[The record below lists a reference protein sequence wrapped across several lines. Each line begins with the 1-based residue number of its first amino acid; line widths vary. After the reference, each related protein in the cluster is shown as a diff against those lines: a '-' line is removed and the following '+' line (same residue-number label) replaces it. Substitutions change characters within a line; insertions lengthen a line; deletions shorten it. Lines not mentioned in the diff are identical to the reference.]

1 MTEQNEGEKSLQE
14 REPDKRRTLRAP
26 LIVLKVKL
34 DDGDKAFFGYAK
46 NISRSGLFIA
56 TVNPKE
62 PGSTF
67 HIEIP
72 LPEPIN
78 HKIQCEAEVVW
89 KRYYTRGG
97 PHEPGMGMKFKNMP
111 EHLAELI
118 DLWVQSADQ

>member
-1 MTEQNEGEKSLQE
+1 MSKQNSERYSPSEK
-14 REPDKRRTLRAP
+14 EPDKRKNLRAP

-34 DDGDKAFFGYAK
+34 DDGNKAFFGYAK

-67 HIEIP
+67 RIEIP

-97 PHEPGMGMKFKNMP
+97 PNEPGMGMKFNNMP

-118 DLWVQSADQ
+118 DLWVQSAAE